1 MYCAHL
7 LFKNQISADLTLLH
21 LGKYPQLTLTADRP
35 QQSSDK
41 VTWKIPLDPHYQY
54 SHKKE
59 EDNYPQQNSKTT
71 LGGVF
76 SF

>member
-41 VTWKIPLDPHYQY
+41 VTWKIPLDTHYQY
-54 SHKKE
+54 SHKKVFE
-59 EDNYPQQNSKTT
+59 KFFLKISKVV
-71 LGGVF
+71 LEF
-76 SF
+76 